1 MNRIVHGFTME
12 TCFFQEGCIHST
24 ILGLASSSNV
34 VDPPQIIQLDPRAGN
49 AFVKRL
55 LEMEKNSSVKDW
67 IAEKTRRITNDRTM
81 KKAQVKLFMKA
92 WMDNKLLHM
101 EYSLSPE
108 ARTMFEDVEKKDDMA
123 DACFQLLS
131 VCSTI

>member
-1 MNRIVHGFTME
+1 
-12 TCFFQEGCIHST
+12 
-24 ILGLASSSNV
+24 
-34 VDPPQIIQLDPRAGN
+34 
-49 AFVKRL
+49 
-55 LEMEKNSSVKDW
+55 MEKNSSVKDW